1 VWLLLSC
8 GTIFAG
14 VVALVLSRAIRQFR
28 HYESLTEGDAPLGP
42 ELPRIAVIVPLRN
55 EACNVATCLRSL
67 GEQDYPRD
75 RLQIIAVDDDSS
87 DDTAAIVRRIATA
100 DSRVTLLEA
109 TALPAGWAGKPHACW
124 IGALAAEAEWL
135 CFMDADTIGE
145 PRLLRSAILAAR
157 QRKLAMMS
165 LAPFQELRGFLDR
178 LLIPLG
184 FLVIAATMDPMRAS
198 RPESSEASANGQ
210 FILIRAD
217 DYLRLGGHA
226 AVRNQICEDAALA
239 RRMKAAGL
247 RVALLGSESLI
258 RTRMYR
264 TSGQLWE
271 GLSKNVAETF
281 GGPLRTSIIAASG
294 LLFGWATALLPCFAI
309 VGALHEP
316 GPVGIAA
323 ASIATLASTAV
334 VATQIAL
341 ARHFRIPFWYGLLLP
356 LSCSAGALLAACG
369 VSRNLRG
376 RVHWKGRTYSFA
388 RDAAEFEAGQ
398 SRRTSSN
405 DP

>member
-1 VWLLLSC
+1 MWLLLSC
-8 GTIFAG
+8 STIFAG
-14 VVALVLSRAIRQFR
+14 IVALALSRAIRQFR
-28 HYESLTEGDAPLGP
+28 HYESLKDGEAPVDP
-42 ELPRIAVIVPLRN
+42 ELPALAVIVPLRN

-67 GEQDYPRD
+67 TEQDYPRD
-75 RLQIIAVDDDSS
+75 RLRIIAVDDDSS
-87 DDTAAIVRRIATA
+87 DDTAAIVRDVATA
-100 DSRVTLLEA
+100 DSRIRLLEA
-109 TALPAGWAGKPHACW
+109 AALPPGWAGKPHACW

-135 CFMDADTIGE
+135 CFVDADTIAE
-145 PRLLRSAILAAR
+145 PALMRTAVLAAR

-165 LAPFQELRGFLDR
+165 LSPFQELSGFLDR

-198 RPESSEASANGQ
+198 RPGSSAPIANGQ

-217 DYLRLGGHA
+217 DYLRVGGHA

-239 RRMKAAGL
+239 RQMKAAGL

-281 GGPLRTSIIAASG
+281 GGPVWTSIIAASG
-294 LLFGWATALLPCFAI
+294 LLFGWATALLPCLAI
-309 VGALHEP
+309 VGAVREP

-323 ASIATLASTAV
+323 ASIAVLASTAV

-341 ARHFRIPFWYGLLLP
+341 ARHFRIPFWYGLLFP
-356 LSCSAGALLAACG
+356 LGCSAGALLAACG
-369 VSRNLRG
+369 VFRSVRG
-376 RVHWKGRTYSFA
+376 RVQWKGRTYSFG
-388 RDAAEFEAGQ
+388 RDAAELEAGQ

>member
-8 GTIFAG
+8 STIFAG
-14 VVALVLSRAIRQFR
+14 IVALALSRAIRQFR
-28 HYESLTEGDAPLGP
+28 HYESLKDGEAPVDP
-42 ELPRIAVIVPLRN
+42 ELPALAVIVPLRN

-67 GEQDYPRD
+67 TEQDYPRD

-87 DDTAAIVRRIATA
+87 DDTAAIVRAVATA
-100 DSRVTLLEA
+100 DSRIRLLEA
-109 TALPAGWAGKPHACW
+109 AALPPGWAGKPHACW

-135 CFMDADTIGE
+135 CFVDADTIAE
-145 PRLLRSAILAAR
+145 PALMRTAVLAAR

-165 LAPFQELRGFLDR
+165 LSPFQELSGFLDR

-184 FLVIAATMDPMRAS
+184 FLMIASTMDPMRAS
-198 RPESSEASANGQ
+198 QPGSSEPIANGQ
-210 FILIRAD
+210 FILIRAN
-217 DYLRLGGHA
+217 DYLGVGGHA
-226 AVRNQICEDAALA
+226 GVRNQICEDAALA
-239 RRMKAAGL
+239 RQMKAAGM

-281 GGPLRTSIIAASG
+281 GGPGRTSIIAASG
-294 LLFGWATALLPCFAI
+294 LLFGWATALLPCLAI
-309 VGALHEP
+309 VGAVREP
-316 GPVGIAA
+316 GPIGIAA
-323 ASIATLASTAV
+323 ASIAVLASTTV

-341 ARHFRIPFWYGLLLP
+341 ARHFRIPFWYGLLFP

-369 VSRNLRG
+369 VYRNLRG
-376 RVHWKGRTYSFA
+376 SVQWKGRIYSFG
-388 RDAAEFEAGQ
+388 RDAAELESGQ